1 MFVFVLGILEKAS
14 LLHGKYLGIDV
25 PTMEANAVMKSIVLR
40 ERARRIRKCSN
51 VWLKRAASRRRPG
64 RS

>member
-1 MFVFVLGILEKAS
+1 MFVFVLKILQQAR
-14 LLHGKYLGIDV
+14 LLEGKYLGIDAS
-25 PTMEANAVMKSIVLR
+25 TMEANAVMKSIVLR